1 MPLILYSKSQPLYLR
16 YESNLPTSLTH
27 IIFDIPEADNF
38 RDLMR
43 FMVRTEKL
51 GLFIIKEIIK
61 KKYNKI
67 FKKNLK
73 KN

>member
-1 MPLILYSKSQPLYLR
+1 
-16 YESNLPTSLTH
+16 
-27 IIFDIPEADNF
+27 
-38 RDLMR
+38 MR

-73 KN
+73 KINLYLI